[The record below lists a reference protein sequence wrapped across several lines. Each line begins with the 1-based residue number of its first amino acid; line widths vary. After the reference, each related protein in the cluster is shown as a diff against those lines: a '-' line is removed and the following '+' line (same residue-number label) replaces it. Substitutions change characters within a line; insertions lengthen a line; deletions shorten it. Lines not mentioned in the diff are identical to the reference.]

1 MSPTVSPARFSACL
15 LASTGPYP
23 MISGER
29 PETPVET
36 IRASGVSP
44 SSRALVSDM
53 ITSAAAPSLSGQQL
67 PAVTRPSGRK
77 TGFRPCTPSRVT
89 PARGPSSFETTVPSG
104 VVTGVISRSQKPFL
118 MASSARF
125 CERTPNSSMSWR
137 VTPLSR
143 ARFSAVCPI
152 AMYASGTTPSS
163 RGSCQSS
170 PPRSARAAVRAS
182 ASANSGLW
190 VSGQLSELPFE
201 KRDTI
206 STPAEMKTSPSPAL
220 MACSAIRLVWS
231 EEEQ

>member
-1 MSPTVSPARFSACL
+1 MVRPARFSACL

-23 MISGER
+23 MISGDR

-36 IRASGVSP
+36 IRASGVRP

-53 ITSAAAPSLSGQQL
+53 ITRAAAPSFSGQQL
-67 PAVTRPSGRK
+67 AAVTSPSGRK

-89 PARGPSSFETTVPSG
+89 PARGPSSLATTVPSG
-104 VVTGVISRSQKPFL
+104 VVTGVISRSQKPFFR
-118 MASSARF
+118 ASSARF
-125 CERTPNSSMSWR
+125 CDRTPNSSMSWR
-137 VTPLSR
+137 VTPFSR

-152 AMYASGTTPSS
+152 AMYASGTRPSS
-163 RGSCQSS
+163 RGSCQLAPDS
-170 PPRSARAAVRAS
+170 SARAAVRAS
-182 ASANSGLW
+182 ASANSGLC
-190 VSGQLSELPFE
+190 VSGRLSELPLV

-220 MACSAIRLVWS
+220 IACSAMRLVCS